1 MSKHFINDKVEVW
14 QLGEREQGT
23 IYSVRKTLFG
33 KIKYTVAIRQFAGFD
48 PDGIGQEK
56 YKYYQFDEDEILTT
70 LPNTSDKED
79 EVNEMLLDIIVPDW
93 REDEYVT
100 KDDLL
105 HINRHLIKPAKTSIS
120 RLIREAQIG
129 GLKNFRKRIAHIPD
143 IKQAVDEE
151 IAELSDTTK
160 PKEEE

>member
-1 MSKHFINDKVEVW
+1 MSSK
-14 QLGEREQGT
+14 
-23 IYSVRKTLFG
+23 
-33 KIKYTVAIRQFAGFD
+33 A
-48 PDGIGQEK
+48 
-56 YKYYQFDEDEILTT
+56 EDEL
-70 LPNTSDKED
+70 
-79 EVNEMLLDIIVPDW
+79 NEMLLDIIVPDW

-105 HINRHLIKPAKTSIS
+105 HINRHLIKPAKSSIS
-120 RLIREAQIG
+120 SLIREAQIG